1 MPSRQG
7 DKEENVVIIY
17 LKRNGLWYENIYKN
31 VILYYY
37 HGIMA
42 PIDGDLNVTREN
54 AGEVLKRDA
63 FKNLTREELMI
74 LSEAKIQSNQISM
87 ESRKFEPDIFKG
99 EKIQSKQISTE
110 SGKFERAIFQK
121 REERQIN

>member
-1 MPSRQG
+1 
-7 DKEENVVIIY
+7 
-17 LKRNGLWYENIYKN
+17 
-31 VILYYY
+31 
-37 HGIMA
+37 MA

-54 AGEVLKRDA
+54 AWEVLKRDA

-74 LSEAKIQSNQISM
+74 LSEEKIQSNQISM

>member
-1 MPSRQG
+1 
-7 DKEENVVIIY
+7 
-17 LKRNGLWYENIYKN
+17 
-31 VILYYY
+31 
-37 HGIMA
+37 
-42 PIDGDLNVTREN
+42 
-54 AGEVLKRDA
+54 
-63 FKNLTREELMI
+63 
-74 LSEAKIQSNQISM
+74 M

>member
-1 MPSRQG
+1 
-7 DKEENVVIIY
+7 
-17 LKRNGLWYENIYKN
+17 
-31 VILYYY
+31 
-37 HGIMA
+37 
-42 PIDGDLNVTREN
+42 
-54 AGEVLKRDA
+54 
-63 FKNLTREELMI
+63 MI
-74 LSEAKIQSNQISM
+74 LSEEKIQSNQISM